1 MRIRIYTLD
10 LEGSVSN
17 VVDYV
22 VNLGGFLCIHIGE
35 EPVVTNIGF
44 NSPGQSQR
52 AIFLG
57 HIAKLSGGVRESTR
71 GTLEHD
77 LVLAHV
83 LNVGSISL
91 DWKIES
97 LADTVKCLHWVN
109 EVSLD
114 HWVGRGSWAGV
125 ERVSVGEDFA
135 IFANLV

>member
-35 EPVVTNIGF
+35 EPVVTDIGL
-44 NSPGQSQR
+44 NSPGEVEL
-52 AIFLG
+52 AILLDVNELG
-57 HIAKLSGGVRESTR
+57 HWVGESTR